1 MNYWYNIYYTA
12 TVHRLAIFSILII
25 LTLSAC
31 QDREPVPDVSY
42 ITVDMEW
49 IRYDSL
55 LFEIDTQNIS
65 ESFTQVRTEHPAF
78 TELYMRQILGLKDTV
93 PVVKDLVVNDMLRTL
108 YDSVK
113 AEYDEMNDVRSSF
126 EQAFRYYKYYLP
138 VYNIPAVYT
147 CMTEFSVASFVFLDE
162 DGEDALGVSLDMYL
176 GKDFPYHKL
185 GRGASGFSKYLTR
198 TFNRDHIVK
207 KTMQAL
213 VEDKLHA
220 LKDERLI
227 DHMVHNGKNL
237 YILNKLM
244 PAIADT
250 VLFEYTPEQLQ
261 WCRENELEI
270 WSFIIDKD
278 LLYNRSRSE
287 ISTLITPA
295 PSSMGM
301 PPESPGRTA
310 NFIGYQIVSEYMDRM
325 KNMSLQE
332 LIDQTDAQ
340 KILTQSKYKPRS

>member
-1 MNYWYNIYYTA
+1 MNYWYNNYFNG

-25 LTLSAC
+25 LILSAC
-31 QDREPVPDVSY
+31 QERESAPDVSH
-42 ITVDMEW
+42 IKLDMEW
-49 IRYDSL
+49 VRYDSL
-55 LFEIDTQNIS
+55 FFEMDTQNIA
-65 ESFTQVRTEHPAF
+65 ESFRQLRSDYPAF

-93 PVVKDLVVNDMLRTL
+93 PVAKDLVVNDMLRTL

-113 AEYDEMNDVRSSF
+113 AEFEEMNEVRSSF
-126 EQAFRYYKYYLP
+126 EQALRYYKYYLP
-138 VYNIPAVYT
+138 VYNTPAVYT
-147 CMTEFSVASFVFLDE
+147 CMTEFSVASFVFLD
-162 DGEDALGVSLDMYL
+162 DNGKDALGVSLDMYL

-185 GRGASGFSKYLTR
+185 GRGASGFSNYLTR

-213 VEDKLHA
+213 VEDKLHPP
-220 LKDERLI
+220 KDERLI

-237 YILNKLM
+237 YILHRLM
-244 PAIADT
+244 PDIADT
-250 VLFEYTPEQLQ
+250 VLFEYTPEELQ

-278 LLYNRSRSE
+278 LLYNRSRTE
-287 ISTLITPA
+287 INTLISPA

-310 NFIGYQIVSEYMDRM
+310 NFIGYQIVSEYMERM
-325 KNMSLQE
+325 ENMSLQE

-340 KILTQSKYKPRS
+340 KILTQSKYKPR